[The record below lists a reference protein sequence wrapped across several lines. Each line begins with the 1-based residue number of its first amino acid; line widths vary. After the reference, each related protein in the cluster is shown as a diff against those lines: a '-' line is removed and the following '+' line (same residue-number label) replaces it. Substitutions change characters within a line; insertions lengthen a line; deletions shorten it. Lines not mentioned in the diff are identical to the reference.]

1 MNFDIGYMIE
11 ILPQLLVYIPITLY
25 LAIVSMIIAVIIGG
39 VLSLIL
45 VNKTPVAV
53 QLSKLYISFFRG
65 TPVLVQLLMIYFGLP
80 QLFPWL
86 NSISAVNAAIIAFS
100 LNTSAYLA
108 EIFRA
113 ALTSVD
119 KGQTEAAIS
128 TGLTYRQAVWGIVLP
143 QAVRNAV
150 PATGNMFIGLI
161 KNSSL
166 AFTIGVTELLAQ
178 GKLLAT
184 ATLQFFEAYLAV
196 GIIYWGMTILYSGMQ
211 KWYEAK
217 INTPYEA

>member
-1 MNFDIGYMIE
+1 MNFDISYMIE

-25 LAIVSMIIAVIIGG
+25 LAIVSMIIAVIIGV
-39 VLSLIL
+39 VLSLVM
-45 VNKTPVAV
+45 VNKTPVAMH
-53 QLSKLYISFFRG
+53 LSKLYISFFRG

-86 NSISAVNAAIIAFS
+86 STISAVNAAIIAFS

-196 GIIYWGMTILYSGMQ
+196 GIIYWGMTILYSWLQ
-211 KWYEAK
+211 KWYETR
-217 INTPYEA
+217 INKPYEV

>member
-1 MNFDIGYMIE
+1 MNFDLAYMLE
-11 ILPQLLVYIPITLY
+11 IIPELLVYIPITLY
-25 LAIVSMIIAVIIGG
+25 LAIVSMIIAVAIGV
-39 VLSLIL
+39 VLSLLL
-45 VNKTPVAV
+45 VNKTPVLLQA
-53 QLSKLYISFFRG
+53 SKLYISFFRG

-86 NSISAVNAAIIAFS
+86 NSLSAVNAAIIAFS

-113 ALTSVD
+113 ALISVD

-196 GIIYWGMTILYSGMQ
+196 GIIYWGMTIIYSWVQ
-211 KWYEAK
+211 RWYEAR
-217 INTPYEA
+217 INRPYEV

>member
-11 ILPQLLVYIPITLY
+11 IMPELLVYIPITLY
-25 LAIVSMIIAVIIGG
+25 LAIVSMLIAVIIGIA
-39 VLSLIL
+39 LSLIL
-45 VNKTPVAV
+45 VNKIPIAV

-196 GIIYWGMTILYSGMQ
+196 GIIYWCMTILYSWLQ
-211 KWYEAK
+211 KWYEAR
-217 INTPYEA
+217 INKPYEA